1 MNNNKIINIGREF
14 GSGGKD
20 IARLI
25 GKKLGLPIYDN
36 EIISKAAE
44 KSGFSKE
51 LFLNSDESRSIFSI
65 SSFFASGRYGLPD
78 NYVGDNELFRIQSEV
93 IKGIATKSSAVF
105 VGRCSDY
112 ILRNM
117 DCLDV
122 FITAPKK
129 VRASRISDRLSVSIE
144 EAETI
149 IKRKD
154 KTRQTYYNYF
164 TLGNWGMASNYDMCI
179 DSSVLGIE
187 GTADLIIAVAKE
199 KWK

>member
-20 IARLI
+20 IAWLI
-25 GKKLGLPIYDN
+25 GKKLGLPVYDN

-105 VGRCSDY
+105 VGRCSE
-112 ILRNM
+112 
-117 DCLDV
+117 
-122 FITAPKK
+122 KSQ
-129 VRASRISDRLSVSIE
+129 SRQDI
-144 EAETI
+144 
-149 IKRKD
+149 
-154 KTRQTYYNYF
+154 
-164 TLGNWGMASNYDMCI
+164 G
-179 DSSVLGIE
+179 
-187 GTADLIIAVAKE
+187 
-199 KWK
+199 

>member
-25 GKKLGLPIYDN
+25 GKKLGLPVYDN

-93 IKGIATKSSAVF
+93 IKRIATKSSAVF

-129 VRASRISDRLSVSIE
+129 VRAGRISDRLSVSIE

>member
-1 MNNNKIINIGREF
+1 M
-14 GSGGKD
+14 
-20 IARLI
+20 
-25 GKKLGLPIYDN
+25 
-36 EIISKAAE
+36 
-44 KSGFSKE
+44 
-51 LFLNSDESRSIFSI
+51 
-65 SSFFASGRYGLPD
+65 
-78 NYVGDNELFRIQSEV
+78 
-93 IKGIATKSSAVF
+93 
-105 VGRCSDY
+105 
-112 ILRNM
+112 
-117 DCLDV
+117 
-122 FITAPKK
+122 
-129 VRASRISDRLSVSIE
+129 SIE

>member
-20 IARLI
+20 IARLV
-25 GKKLGLPIYDN
+25 GKKLEIPIYDN

-65 SSFFASGRYGLPD
+65 SSFFASGRYGIPD

-93 IKGIATKSSAVF
+93 IKGIAAKKSAVF

-129 VRASRISDRLSVSIE
+129 VRANRISDRLSVSIE
-144 EAETI
+144 EAETL
-149 IKRKD
+149 IKKKD
-154 KTRQTYYNYF
+154 RTRQTYYNYF

>member
-25 GKKLGLPIYDN
+25 GKKLEIPIYDN

-65 SSFFASGRYGLPD
+65 SSFFASGRYGIPD

-93 IKGIATKSSAVF
+93 IKGIAAKKSAVF

-117 DCLDV
+117 VCLDV

-129 VRASRISDRLSVSIE
+129 VRANRISDRLSVSIE
-144 EAETI
+144 EAETL
-149 IKRKD
+149 IKKKD
-154 KTRQTYYNYF
+154 RTRQTYYNYF

>member
-25 GKKLGLPIYDN
+25 GKKLEIPIYDN

-65 SSFFASGRYGLPD
+65 SSFFASGRYGIPD

-117 DCLDV
+117 NCLYV

-129 VRASRISDRLSVSIE
+129 VRANRISDRLSVSIE
-144 EAETI
+144 EAETL
-149 IKRKD
+149 IKKKD
-154 KTRQTYYNYF
+154 RTRQTYYNYF